1 MRIDKRSA
9 MKKYNLPTASQKV
22 ETVILANGEFPSHSI
37 PLSILN
43 HCDYLVCCDG
53 ATNNLYKTSKSPDAI
68 VGDCDSLSEDNR
80 IRYSSIIHRISEQET
95 NDLTKA
101 VNFCRERDLKTITIL
116 GATGK
121 REDHTIANISLLCEY
136 MNDCEVQIITD
147 YGIFIAIDRPAV
159 FESKIGQQ
167 VSIFSIDRCS
177 ITTNGLKYPIKDQ
190 IFSNWWQATLNEST
204 EVEFSIDT
212 NGRTIIYRA
221 F

>member
-9 MKKYNLPTASQKV
+9 MKKYNLPTVSQKV

-80 IRYSSIIHRISEQET
+80 IRYSSIIHCISEQET

-101 VNFCRERDLKTITIL
+101 VNFCRERNLKTITIV

-204 EVEFSIDT
+204 ETEFSIDT
-212 NGRTIIYRA
+212 NGKTIIYRA